1 MFYLHDG
8 AKSFIINGKK
18 YSISEVSENF
28 RELAAEGLAGV
39 CGVNMAT
46 WRILKTFSFSSSFS
60 PLSSS
65 RLLLKRQKLLSGR
78 KYASSTPRKPV
89 SVSEYCLD
97 TIKTSE
103 YENFLS
109 LLLLPEQSRPAAIA
123 IRAFNIELAQVP
135 DVTSETLMARMRYQ
149 FWRDTL
155 DQIYKG
161 GSPNQ
166 PLALLL
172 RRAIER
178 SKLSKRWL
186 KSMIDSREDQL
197 ENKQFSSVK
206 AVEDYS
212 EKSNSVLYYLILQ
225 SMGIENVHADH
236 AASHIGK
243 AEGLVKLLRGVPFL
257 GAKRTVLLP
266 RDIMMQHGVSQE
278 EVVRGVRDQKVKDVI
293 YDVASVAHQHI
304 EHARSFMKDVPA
316 EARVALLPSMAV
328 FAYLKALQKAD
339 FDIFDGRLQKRNTW
353 LPFSLWWAKV
363 RKTY

>member
-1 MFYLHDG
+1 
-8 AKSFIINGKK
+8 
-18 YSISEVSENF
+18 
-28 RELAAEGLAGV
+28 
-39 CGVNMAT
+39 MAT
-46 WRILKTFSFSSSFS
+46 SRILKTFSSSTSSS
-60 PLSSS
+60 PLPTS
-65 RLLLKRQKLLSGR
+65 RLVLKRQKFLSGR
-78 KYASSTPRKPV
+78 KYASSTSRKPV
-89 SVSEYCLD
+89 SVLEYCLD
-97 TIKTSE
+97 TVKTYE

-166 PLALLL
+166 PVALLL
-172 RRAIER
+172 RRAVEND
-178 SKLSKRWL
+178 KLSKWWL

-197 ENKQFSSVK
+197 ENKQYPSVK
-206 AVEDYS
+206 AVEEYS

-257 GAKRTVLLP
+257 GAKRMVLLP
-266 RDIMMQHGVSQE
+266 RDVMMEHSVSQE
-278 EVVRGVRDQKVKDVI
+278 DVVRGIRDQKMKDVI
-293 YDVASVAHQHI
+293 YDIASIAHQHI
-304 EHARSFMKDVPA
+304 EHARSFMKDVPE
-316 EARVALLPSMAV
+316 EARVALLPGTSV
-328 FAYLKALQKAD
+328 FAYLRALQKAD
-339 FDIFDGRLQKRNTW
+339 FDIFDGSLQKRNSW
-353 LPFSLWWAKV
+353 LPFTLWWAKFG
-363 RKTY
+363 KTY